1 MVQALENS
9 GMRNIPLKAV
19 EPKGKTTIQISKPA
33 DVPAP
38 RDSVSISM
46 ESSESVVYSRSMVM
60 ETGTS
65 DHNKA
70 LRDYVVNLLKEQ
82 GIAVKFAIDS
92 ETEVDFTTMTPEQAQ
107 ELISEDG
114 YFGVEKTSDRIVEF
128 ATGAAGGDTSKL
140 QQIKDAVMK
149 GFKEA
154 EEIFGGTLA
163 DISYD
168 TLDAVMEKLDKWA
181 EQQAVPSEA
190 AS

>member
-1 MVQALENS
+1 MVNALENS
-9 GMRNIPLKAV
+9 GMQNIPLKLVAS
-19 EPKGKTTIQISKPA
+19 KDDTSIQVSNPA
-33 DVPAP
+33 DVPA
-38 RDSVSISM
+38 RADSVSISM
-46 ESSESVVYSRSMVM
+46 ETSVSVVYSRDMVM
-60 ETGTS
+60 ETGPV
-65 DHNKA
+65 DQNQA

-92 ETEVDFTTMTPEQAQ
+92 ETEVDFTTMTPEQAK

-128 ATGAAGGDTSKL
+128 AIGAAGGDTSKL
-140 QQIKDAVMK
+140 EQIKDAVMK
-149 GFKEA
+149 GFREA

-181 EQQAVPSEA
+181 EEQAGAPEA
-190 AS
+190 